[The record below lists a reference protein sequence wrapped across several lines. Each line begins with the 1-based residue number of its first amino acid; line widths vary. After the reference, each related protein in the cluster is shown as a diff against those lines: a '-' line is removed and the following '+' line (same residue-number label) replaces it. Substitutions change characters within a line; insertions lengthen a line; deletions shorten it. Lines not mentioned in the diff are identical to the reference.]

1 MIFIDR
7 QLLVVKKYSDG
18 SLNIKDIFTNKNIEQ
33 ITACIKNSDDLICLL
48 LLKDI
53 LDFSKINLF
62 LPYLPYSRSDRKTNT
77 DGVCGIKA
85 IAPLINSLCFKKVK
99 TIQPHS
105 DVSVALINNLTVI
118 NLYDYENP
126 FPNIDYIIT
135 PDAGS
140 MKFGESASKSYKLP
154 VVNTFKVRDTSTN
167 QLTKTIIPDG
177 EELHGKKVMIM
188 DDVCEYGTTFYN
200 LAKVLKE
207 EYGVLEVN
215 LFLAH
220 GVFPLN
226 ERVNPPSRFS
236 FVLEYI
242 DNIHIQSLWVDPND
256 VSSIP
261 LPDNV
266 TYSYTFM

>member
-1 MIFIDR
+1 MIFIDK
-7 QLLVVKKYSDG
+7 QLLQVKKYSDG
-18 SLNIKDIFTNKNIEQ
+18 SLNIKDTFSNKNVEQ

-53 LDFSKINLF
+53 LDFSKIILF
-62 LPYLPYSRSDRKTNT
+62 VPYLPYSRSDRKTNT

-85 IAPLINSLCFKKVK
+85 IASLINSLGFRSVK

-105 DVSVALINNLTVI
+105 DVSLALINNLIVT
-118 NLYDYENP
+118 NLYDYPNP
-126 FPNIDYIIT
+126 FPNVDYLVT

-140 MKFGESASKSYKLP
+140 MKFGEVASQAYNLSI
-154 VVNTFKVRDTSTN
+154 VNAFKVRDTTTN

-177 EELHGKKVMIM
+177 EQLRGKKVMIM
-188 DDVCEYGTTFYN
+188 DDVCEYGTTFHN
-200 LAKVLKE
+200 LAKLLKE

-236 FVLEYI
+236 FILQYV
-242 DNIHIQSLWVDPND
+242 DNIYVQSLWVDPND
-256 VSSIP
+256 VSSLP
-261 LPDNV
+261 LPSNV
-266 TYSYTFM
+266 AYSYTFI

>member
-1 MIFIDR
+1 MIFINR
-7 QLLVVKKYSDG
+7 QPVKIKVYSDG
-18 SLNIKDIFTNKNIEQ
+18 SLNVKDTYDYKGIED
-33 ITACIKNSDDLICLL
+33 ITACIKNSDDIVTLF
-48 LLKDI
+48 LLKE
-53 LDFSKINLF
+53 LFDFSQMSLF
-62 LPYLPYSRSDRKTNT
+62 IPYLPYSRSDRKTNT

-85 IAPLINSLCFKKVK
+85 ISPLINSLGFKEVK

-105 DVSVALINNLTVI
+105 DVSVALINNLTVT
-118 NLYDYENP
+118 NLYDYDNP
-126 FPNIDYIIT
+126 FPNVDYIVT

-140 MKFGESASKSYKLP
+140 MKFGEAASESYDLP
-154 VVNTFKVRDTSTN
+154 IINTFKVRDTTTN

-177 EELHGKKVMIM
+177 DQLRGKKVIIM
-188 DDVCEYGTTFYN
+188 DDVCEYGTTFHN

-207 EYGVLEVN
+207 EYGVVEVN

-226 ERVNPPSRFS
+226 ERVDPPSRFS
-236 FVLEYI
+236 FVLEYV
-242 DNIHIQSLWVDPND
+242 DNIYVQSLWVNPDEKH
-256 VSSIP
+256 ITP